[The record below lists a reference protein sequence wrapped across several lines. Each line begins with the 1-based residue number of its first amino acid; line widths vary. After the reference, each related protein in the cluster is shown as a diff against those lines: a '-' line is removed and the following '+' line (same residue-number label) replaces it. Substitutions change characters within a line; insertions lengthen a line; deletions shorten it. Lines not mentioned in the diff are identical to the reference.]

1 MWDWLSIFPYLA
13 IVALVAFFFI
23 LIISVSLLEKQR
35 IRQLEAVPRDS
46 LVPTSSYF
54 DAMNEAAAAHGYTSC
69 GAYARI
75 PRNAF
80 TNAYMAAWLSPDRT
94 TLACVMGGKVAKA
107 NYRKTLLVSWIEE
120 EKFLVTRDDFG
131 ETDPSKI
138 LEIEV
143 VLNADFSE
151 LSTRHAQRLAGSHA
165 RPKLLDPVSV
175 TMYWE
180 RMEEI
185 RAKKLISYGRAR
197 FVDEA
202 DGIWR
207 YNFRGAWMNFMD
219 VVKTIRASK
228 GQSGRLKIKRPGS

>member
-185 RAKKLISYGRAR
+185 RAKKPLDVTADRPAGHPEPVCQLCAGPVAAR
-197 FVDEA
+197 LEKREKLQKPARGLRHVDFHPL
-202 DGIWR
+202 R
-207 YNFRGAWMNFMD
+207 N
-219 VVKTIRASK
+219 
-228 GQSGRLKIKRPGS
+228 